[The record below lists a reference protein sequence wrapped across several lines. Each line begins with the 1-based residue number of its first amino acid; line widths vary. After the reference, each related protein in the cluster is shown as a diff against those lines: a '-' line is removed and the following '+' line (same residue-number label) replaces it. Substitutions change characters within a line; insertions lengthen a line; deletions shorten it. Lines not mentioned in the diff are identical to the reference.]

1 MIERIISRDAVMAY
15 TLWAV
20 TVLTFICAG
29 VVLAHDHLAW
39 GVFLAEVACGI
50 SAFAAV
56 MHIRFYAVRACELI
70 RNIVRPCEPEP
81 TLNVPLQRVH

>member
-1 MIERIISRDAVMAY
+1 MIERIVSRDAVMAY

-29 VVLAHDHLAW
+29 IVLAHDHLAW
-39 GVFLAEVACGI
+39 GVFIAEVACGI

-56 MHIRFYAVRACELI
+56 MHIRCYAIRACELI
-70 RNIVRPCEPEP
+70 RSYAAPSPDPESR
-81 TLNVPLQRVH
+81 VPLQRVH